1 MCPLFMLSEERFYP
15 RVGSV
20 VFFIKSGKYT
30 YKTNFSSVHL
40 LSTLPYYYF
49 FKKVPYVYVP

>member
-1 MCPLFMLSEERFYP
+1 MLSEERFYP